1 VTLRRRLNRL
11 GSQMDRGP
19 KRPKVST
26 IDVIDAF
33 ASYNDAN
40 GARPEKEVFTL
51 VWQCGS
57 WGVISS
63 DGRAGA

>member
-1 VTLRRRLNRL
+1 MTLRRRLNRL

-33 ASYNDAN
+33 ASYNDAD